1 MRSDL
6 SIERPPHVFGE
17 DDAWALVRGIGRLS
31 GSEVTGADAFGVV
44 LRGGVVAIAP
54 CAAAHLVVIPD
65 GEPAWE
71 ARQSFS
77 DDARRMLDLSLP
89 LCVGR
94 RAPDLV
100 VAHLGQSLDGRVA
113 TPDGSSPL
121 ITGVEDVCH
130 THRMRA
136 LFDAVVVGATTIAV
150 DDPQLTTR
158 LVSGDH
164 PVRVVID
171 PRGRLSHRHHVFT
184 DGAAPSLVVTS
195 MRFRDRY
202 APLASKVDVL
212 AVDGDESRLPLVI
225 VREELRRRGL
235 RRLFVEG
242 GGVTVSRF
250 IEAGLVDRL
259 QIAVAP
265 KIIGTGEPAIRL
277 ETARLSGLRSRRF
290 LFGEDVLFDF
300 DLRGPRR
307 AEGQA

>member
-6 SIERPPHVFGE
+6 SPQRPRQVFGE
-17 DDAWALVRGIGRLS
+17 DDAWALVRGVGRLA
-31 GSEVTGADAFGVV
+31 GSERAGVDAFGVV
-44 LRGGVVAIAP
+44 LRGGVVTIAP
-54 CAAAHLVVIPD
+54 CAAAHLVVLPD
-65 GEPAWE
+65 SEPGWE
-71 ARQSFS
+71 SQETFS
-77 DDARRMLDLSLP
+77 EDARRMLDLSLP

-136 LFDAVVVGATTIAV
+136 LFDAVIVGATTIAV

-158 LVSGDH
+158 LVSGEH

-171 PRGRLSHRHHVFT
+171 PRGRLSHAHHVFT

-195 MRFRDRY
+195 ARYRDRY
-202 APLASKVDVL
+202 APLSGKIDVV
-212 AVDGDESRLPLVI
+212 AVEGDEARLPLVV
-225 VREELRRRGL
+225 VRDALRRRGL

-250 IEAGLVDRL
+250 IEEGLVDRL

-300 DLRGPRR
+300 DLTGPRR
-307 AEGQA
+307 AEAEA